1 MNTVPC
7 PIFSGALRHP
17 QAVAL
22 VTAGRQWTYRQLDA
36 TVAEIAGQLAR
47 LGLRRGDT
55 LALHL
60 PNDWQHAV
68 LLPALLRLGVRI
80 VETNLRLPPA
90 AVAAQL
96 HAIHLSRVVVTGQPK
111 LPCVRLLTLRDIFAP
126 ARPAP
131 SRRRKISLH
140 APAVLLFTSAST
152 GAAKAAVLSFGNLY
166 YSAVGS
172 NRNIALRRGDR
183 WQLSLPL
190 YHVSGLGVLL
200 RAWLAGA
207 AVTMPEPGESP
218 AKAIACLKTTHVSL
232 VPTQLRRMLRNRPGR
247 AQLRR
252 LQAVLVGGAAID
264 PHLLQ
269 AAYAAGIRVLPTYG
283 MTEMASQVCTLSPHA
298 PADKR
303 FTSGRTLPF
312 RMVKVAADGEIL
324 VRGQARFL
332 GYLVRGRLQRLPPA
346 RWFATGDIG
355 TLDAQGYLTV
365 HGRKDNQFISGGEN
379 IQPEEIEHALLALPG
394 ITAAVVVPR
403 PDPEFGA
410 RPVALLRGT
419 RRISKQRLCAM
430 LRRRLPAYKV
440 PVDFLPWPKKAPVTL
455 KISRPFF
462 TAQAVKPCAAR
473 RR

>member
-1 MNTVPC
+1 
-7 PIFSGALRHP
+7 L
-17 QAVAL
+17 AV
-22 VTAGRQWTYRQLDA
+22 Y
-36 TVAEIAGQLAR
+36 
-47 LGLRRGDT
+47 
-55 LALHL
+55 L
-60 PNDWQHAV
+60 PNDWRHAI

-80 VETNLRLPPA
+80 VETNLRLPPP

-96 HAIHLSRVVVTGQPK
+96 HAMHISRAVVTGNPN
-111 LPCVRLLTLRDIFAP
+111 LPGLRLLTLPDIFAP

-131 SRRRKISLH
+131 SRHPTISLH

-166 YSAVGS
+166 YNAVGS

-207 AVTMPEPGESP
+207 AVAIPELDESP
-218 AKAIACLKTTHVSL
+218 TQAIARLRTTHVSL
-232 VPTQLRRMLRNRPGR
+232 VPTQLRRMLRSRPGR
-247 AQLRR
+247 AQLRQLR
-252 LQAVLVGGAAID
+252 AVLVGGAAID
-264 PHLLQ
+264 PHLLKT
-269 AAYAAGIRVLPTYG
+269 AYAAGIRVLPTYG
-283 MTEMASQVCTLSPHA
+283 MTEMASQVCTLSPYA

-312 RMVKVAADGEIL
+312 REVKIAADGEIL

-332 GYLVRGRLQRLPPA
+332 GYLVRGRLQRLPPTS
-346 RWFATGDIG
+346 WFATGDIG
-355 TLDAQGYLTV
+355 ALDAQGYLTV

-379 IQPEEIEHALLALPG
+379 IQPEEIEHMLLTMPG

-410 RPVALLRGT
+410 RPVALLRSA
-419 RRISKQRLCAM
+419 RRVSRKNLCAM

-440 PVDFLPWPKKAPVTL
+440 PVDFLPWPKQAPAAL

-462 TAQAVKPCAAR
+462 TAQAVKLCAAR